1 MIELSLEAQFLI
13 VINAILLVLIVIL
26 VLNLIRRRRAMKHE
40 KNLIPLSTSWISTF
54 DYLLRSRGPNEA
66 IIETFNRVL
75 DDLKSYLRL
84 SLSSGLTPKEAAL
97 TICSRLSEGASQ
109 VLMRLYE
116 IYEPVRF
123 GRESLKREDLDDF
136 RRSLI
141 KLISEIKLW
150 RSRG

>member
-1 MIELSLEAQFLI
+1 MMELSLEAQFLI
-13 VINAILLVLIVIL
+13 IINAILLVLIILL
-26 VLNLIRRRRAMKHE
+26 VLNLIRRRRARKRQ
-40 KNLIPLSTSWISTF
+40 KSLIPLSTSWISTF
-54 DYLLRSRGPNEA
+54 DYLLKSRGPSEA

-75 DDLKSYLRL
+75 EDLKSYLRL
-84 SLSSGLTPKEAAL
+84 SLGSGLTPKEAVL
-97 TICSRLSEGASQ
+97 TICSRLSEEAGQ
-109 VLMRLYE
+109 ILMRLYE

-123 GRESLKREDLDDF
+123 GRESVRREDLEDF